1 MAYSEAK
8 VIAGGLAHIPIII
21 GIFWLIRSYFN
32 KRTNNFELAQKS
44 TKVKPP
50 IKKVENKAVANNKV
64 ESKVSDTKKLEN
76 KVSDTKKLENKVSDA
91 IKPENKVT
99 KTNKVTNKVSDAIK
113 PENKVTKTNKVTNKV
128 SDAIKPENKSS
139 ESISSEIKTVPPKT
153 EENTKIDQKPLNKMK
168 HADVPVN
175 TYRPKTPFIG
185 TVKENY
191 SLLKE
196 GAIGRVNHI
205 TFDLSGGDPFLN
217 YVEGQ
222 SVGIMAAGED
232 TNGKPHKLRLY
243 SIASTRH
250 GDDFEGNTVSL
261 CVRQLQYE
269 KDGQT
274 INGVCSTY
282 LCDIKPGDQVK
293 ITGPVGKEMLLP
305 EDEDANIVMLATGTG
320 IAPMRAYLR
329 RMFEPSER
337 EKNNWNFKGKA
348 WLFMGAPKSANLLYE
363 EDLQRYLQNYPDN
376 FKYTKAISREQQ
388 NTKGG
393 RMYIQDRVLE
403 SANELFN
410 MIEDEKTHIYL
421 CGLKGMEPGIDEA
434 MTKAA
439 EEKGLNWA
447 ELRPQLRK
455 AGRWHV
461 ETY

>member
-1 MAYSEAK
+1 MYSQAK
-8 VIAGGLAHIPIII
+8 VIAGGLAHIPVVIAVFYFI
-21 GIFWLIRSYFN
+21 LTTFN
-32 KRTNNFELAQKS
+32 KRALKFVEEAK
-44 TKVKPP
+44 TKKPEAKVVDP
-50 IKKVENKAVANNKV
+50 KKVAV
-64 ESKVSDTKKLEN
+64 SKTE
-76 KVSDTKKLENKVSDA
+76 A
-91 IKPENKVT
+91 
-99 KTNKVTNKVSDAIK
+99 
-113 PENKVTKTNKVTNKV
+113 
-128 SDAIKPENKSS
+128 
-139 ESISSEIKTVPPKT
+139 PKT
-153 EENTKIDQKPLNKMK
+153 EAPKTASPKVVKKK

-175 TYRPKTPFIG
+175 IYRPKTPYEG
-185 TVKENY
+185 TVIENY

-205 TFDLSGGDPFLN
+205 TFDLKDSDPFLN

-222 SVGIMAAGED
+222 SIGIMPAGED
-232 TNGKPHKLRLY
+232 ANGKPHKLRLY

-250 GDDFEGNTVSL
+250 GDDFNGNTVSL

-269 KDGQT
+269 KDGET

-282 LCDIKPGDQVK
+282 LCDIKPGDKVK

-305 EDEDANIVMLATGTG
+305 DEEDANIVMLATGTG

-329 RMFEPSER
+329 RMFEPTEK
-337 EKNNWNFKGKA
+337 EKNKWNFKGKA

-363 EDLQRYLQNYPDN
+363 EDLQKYLTDYPDN

-439 EEKGLNWA
+439 EEKGLNWS
-447 ELRPQLRK
+447 ELRPQLKK

>member
-1 MAYSEAK
+1 MVYSQAK
-8 VIAGGLAHIPIII
+8 VIAGGLAHIPIVIALFYFI
-21 GIFWLIRSYFN
+21 MTFFN
-32 KRTNNFELAQKS
+32 KRAIEYDEANKS
-44 TKVKPP
+44 
-50 IKKVENKAVANNKV
+50 KKVEKKV
-64 ESKVSDTKKLEN
+64 EKP
-76 KVSDTKKLENKVSDA
+76 A
-91 IKPENKVT
+91 IKAKIATPTKIEAKVE
-99 KTNKVTNKVSDAIK
+99 VSNPTADS
-113 PENKVTKTNKVTNKV
+113 P
-128 SDAIKPENKSS
+128 
-139 ESISSEIKTVPPKT
+139 EIKTEAP
-153 EENTKIDQKPLNKMK
+153 NTAEVTNIEKKPMKK

-175 TYRPKTPFIG
+175 IYRPKTPFEG
-185 TVKENY
+185 TVVNNY

-205 TFDLSGGDPFLN
+205 TFDLKDSDPFLN

-222 SVGIMAAGED
+222 SIGIMPAGED
-232 TNGKPHKLRLY
+232 ANGKPHKLRLY

-250 GDDFEGNTVSL
+250 GDNFEGNTVSL

-269 KDGQT
+269 KDGET
-274 INGVCSTY
+274 INGVCSSY
-282 LCDIKPGDQVK
+282 LCDIKPGDKVK

-305 EDEDANIVMLATGTG
+305 EEEDANIVMLATGTG

-329 RMFEPSER
+329 RMFEATEK
-337 EKNNWNFKGKA
+337 EKNKWNFKGKA

-363 EDLQRYLQNYPDN
+363 EDLQRYLENYPDN

-403 SANELFN
+403 SANEIFN

-447 ELRPQLRK
+447 ELRPKLKK

>member
-1 MAYSEAK
+1 MYSQAK
-8 VIAGGLAHIPIII
+8 VIAGGLAHIPVVIAVFYFI
-21 GIFWLIRSYFN
+21 LTTFN
-32 KRTNNFELAQKS
+32 KRALKFVEEAK
-44 TKVKPP
+44 TKKP
-50 IKKVENKAVANNKV
+50 EAKAVEPKEVAV
-64 ESKVSDTKKLEN
+64 SKIE
-76 KVSDTKKLENKVSDA
+76 A
-91 IKPENKVT
+91 
-99 KTNKVTNKVSDAIK
+99 
-113 PENKVTKTNKVTNKV
+113 
-128 SDAIKPENKSS
+128 
-139 ESISSEIKTVPPKT
+139 PKT
-153 EENTKIDQKPLNKMK
+153 EDPKTEAPKIVKKK

-175 TYRPKTPFIG
+175 IYRPKTPYEG
-185 TVKENY
+185 TVIENY

-205 TFDLSGGDPFLN
+205 TFDLKDSDPFLN

-222 SVGIMAAGED
+222 SIGIMPAGED
-232 TNGKPHKLRLY
+232 ANGKPHKLRLY

-250 GDDFEGNTVSL
+250 GDDFNGNTVSL

-269 KDGQT
+269 KDGET

-282 LCDIKPGDQVK
+282 LCDIKPGDKVK

-305 EDEDANIVMLATGTG
+305 DEEDANIVMLATGTG

-329 RMFEPSER
+329 RMFEPTEK
-337 EKNNWNFKGKA
+337 EKNKWNFKGKA

-363 EDLQRYLQNYPDN
+363 EDLQRYIADNPDN

-439 EEKGLNWA
+439 EEKGLNWS
-447 ELRPQLRK
+447 ELRPQLKK

>member
-1 MAYSEAK
+1 MYSQAK
-8 VIAGGLAHIPIII
+8 VIAGGLAHIPVVIAVFYFI
-21 GIFWLIRSYFN
+21 LTTFN
-32 KRTNNFELAQKS
+32 KRALKFVEEAK
-44 TKVKPP
+44 TKKPEAKAVEP
-50 IKKVENKAVANNKV
+50 KKVAV
-64 ESKVSDTKKLEN
+64 SKIE
-76 KVSDTKKLENKVSDA
+76 A
-91 IKPENKVT
+91 
-99 KTNKVTNKVSDAIK
+99 
-113 PENKVTKTNKVTNKV
+113 
-128 SDAIKPENKSS
+128 
-139 ESISSEIKTVPPKT
+139 PKT
-153 EENTKIDQKPLNKMK
+153 EAPKTEAPKIVKKK

-175 TYRPKTPFIG
+175 IYRPKTPYEG
-185 TVKENY
+185 TVIENY

-205 TFDLSGGDPFLN
+205 TFDLKDSDPFLN

-222 SVGIMAAGED
+222 SIGIMPAGED
-232 TNGKPHKLRLY
+232 ANGKPHKLRLY

-250 GDDFEGNTVSL
+250 GDDFNGNTVSL

-269 KDGQT
+269 KDGET

-282 LCDIKPGDQVK
+282 LCDIKPGDKVK

-305 EDEDANIVMLATGTG
+305 DEEDANIVMLATGTG

-329 RMFEPSER
+329 RMFEPTEK
-337 EKNNWNFKGKA
+337 EKNKWNFKGKA

-363 EDLQRYLQNYPDN
+363 EDLQRYIADNPDN

-439 EEKGLNWA
+439 EEKGLNWS
-447 ELRPQLRK
+447 ELRPQLKK

>member
-1 MAYSEAK
+1 MYSQAK
-8 VIAGGLAHIPIII
+8 VIAGGLAHIPVVIAVFYFI
-21 GIFWLIRSYFN
+21 LTTFN
-32 KRTNNFELAQKS
+32 KRALKFVEEAK
-44 TKVKPP
+44 TKKPEAKAVEP
-50 IKKVENKAVANNKV
+50 KKVAV
-64 ESKVSDTKKLEN
+64 SKME
-76 KVSDTKKLENKVSDA
+76 A
-91 IKPENKVT
+91 
-99 KTNKVTNKVSDAIK
+99 
-113 PENKVTKTNKVTNKV
+113 
-128 SDAIKPENKSS
+128 
-139 ESISSEIKTVPPKT
+139 PKT
-153 EENTKIDQKPLNKMK
+153 EAPKTEAPKIVKKK

-175 TYRPKTPFIG
+175 IYRPKTPYEG
-185 TVKENY
+185 TVIENY

-205 TFDLSGGDPFLN
+205 TFDLKDSDPFLN

-222 SVGIMAAGED
+222 SIGIMPAGED
-232 TNGKPHKLRLY
+232 ANGKPHKLRLY

-250 GDDFEGNTVSL
+250 GDDFNGNTVSL

-269 KDGQT
+269 KDGET
-274 INGVCSTY
+274 INGICSTF
-282 LCDIKPGDQVK
+282 LCDIKPGDKVK

-305 EDEDANIVMLATGTG
+305 DEEDANIVMLATGTG

-329 RMFEPSER
+329 RMFEPTEK
-337 EKNNWNFKGKA
+337 EKNKWNFKGKA

-363 EDLQRYLQNYPDN
+363 EDLQRYLTDYPDN

-388 NTKGG
+388 NSKGG

-439 EEKGLNWA
+439 EEKGLNWS
-447 ELRPQLRK
+447 ELRPQLKK